1 MSEKSILLSVI
12 TYELSKR
19 LGKKA
24 AQAEFHRQALDTLI
38 DSPTGEK
45 ILPAAMV
52 VRRLRRLAEVALLHD
67 AGGTSIGHAR
77 SRAFS
82 VAERGARNGK
92 IDLWISCDDDT
103 QADQETL
110 RHLVGSIDP
119 DEPQIVIVPCWLRQE
134 TPVVN
139 ITLDPDAVLDRVS
152 PSGARLRRALYGGF
166 GIVAVSR
173 AALVE
178 LGKLYRDLT
187 FVDDDS
193 VERIGIFCEFLKGG
207 WWYREDYAFFS
218 RVPEHVRIE
227 ALLTGTTDH
236 DGKILR
242 LENADKH
249 PMIPLPQAF
258 EQRDTQ
264 PPPPACTCAA
274 RTASPGEPVYHAPWC
289 AASATEQPQQPETVR
304 CGVCST
310 PYELLVR
317 QACACVV
324 APVDAL
330 CQSCGTVPCTCV
342 RCGQEGGVLEPSGR
356 HWSGVCDYRQ
366 GHDGPHSWEPPE
378 ADDDGPPSALVV

>member
-1 MSEKSILLSVI
+1 MTEKSILLSVI

-19 LGKKA
+19 LGKKV

-38 DSPTGEK
+38 DSPSGEK

-152 PSGARLRRALYGGF
+152 PTGARLRRALYGGF

-187 FVDDDS
+187 FIDDDS
-193 VERIGIFCEFLKGG
+193 VERIGLFCEFLKEG

-218 RVPEHVRIE
+218 RVPEHIRIE

-242 LENADKH
+242 LDAADKH
-249 PMIPLPQAF
+249 PMIPRPHAF
-258 EQRDTQ
+258 SRRDTQ
-264 PPPPACTCAA
+264 PPPAPAAPVCTCAA
-274 RTASPGEPVYHAPWC
+274 RLAAVGERAFHAPWC
-289 AASATEQPQQPETVR
+289 AAAPPPEEPECIR

-310 PYELLVR
+310 PYVTVVR
-317 QACACVV
+317 QACDCVV
-324 APVDAL
+324 HAQEL
-330 CQSCGTVPCTCV
+330 CQACGTVPCTCE
-342 RCGQEGGVLEPSGR
+342 RCGQEGGYFDPERNPPHVK
-356 HWSGVCDYRQ
+356 GVCDYRR
-366 GHDGPHSWEPPE
+366 GHEGMHSWEPTHT
-378 ADDDGPPSALVV
+378 DSLLVV